1 MHTEYL
7 KFEKQVMLK
16 FLSMH
21 VTTRNILCRQ

>member
-7 KFEKQVMLK
+7 KFENHVMLE

-21 VTTRNILCRQ
+21 VTTGSILCRQ